1 MKAKRFVSII
11 CALIVLIG
19 CCSVLLACQPK
30 HTCQNVCQD
39 CGKCLNADCAE
50 EACVDKC
57 LGHHV
62 CDSVCAK
69 CGKCTDKA
77 CTEAICAD
85 KCPRDHHECRTVC
98 DTCNKCMDY
107 FCHEQECVVKCDC
120 PHPCQSVCSTCNKC
134 TDIYCKHPNCRQK
147 CDQAPVIGSHIE
159 YTGEITASESDE
171 IVCEFSKGK
180 EVDYYVFW
188 VYEMDLIGFSTQDY
202 SPQDY
207 IENRVAYTFDMAS
220 IQHLTLRDVDKSKLH
235 IERHPCSIP
244 NMFWTNVVY
253 VYYDGQLALE
263 FYYNSPLEV
272 SISCFQLQANR
283 YTIYVGQGS
292 EPKQLF
298 FANR

>member
-19 CCSVLLACQPK
+19 CCSVLLSCQPK

-39 CGKCLNADCAE
+39 CCKCLNADCTE
-50 EACVDKC
+50 TTCVDKC

-107 FCHEQECVVKCDC
+107 FCSQPECVVKCDC
-120 PHPCQSVCSTCNKC
+120 PHPCQSVCPTCNKC

-147 CDQAPVIGSHIE
+147 CDQAPMIGEIVLFVDNLSTTESETVITTFSANPNVKYQVFWIYEMGVIGHSSQDLPPHKYE
-159 YTGEITASESDE
+159 ENK
-171 IVCEFSKGK
+171 IV
-180 EVDYYVFW
+180 
-188 VYEMDLIGFSTQDY
+188 
-202 SPQDY
+202 
-207 IENRVAYTFDMAS
+207 YTFDYATV
-220 IQHLTLRDVDKSKLH
+220 QYVEFLQVEDYARLRMV
-235 IERHPCSIP
+235 RHPCDITG
-244 NMFWTNVVY
+244 MDWTNVIY
-253 VYYDGQLALE
+253 VYFDNQLIME
-263 FYYNSPLEV
+263 FYYNSPFAV
-272 SISCFQLQANR
+272 SITCFQVELTR
-283 YTIYVGQGS
+283 YLVRIPYYSMGG
-292 EPKQLF
+292 
-298 FANR
+298 